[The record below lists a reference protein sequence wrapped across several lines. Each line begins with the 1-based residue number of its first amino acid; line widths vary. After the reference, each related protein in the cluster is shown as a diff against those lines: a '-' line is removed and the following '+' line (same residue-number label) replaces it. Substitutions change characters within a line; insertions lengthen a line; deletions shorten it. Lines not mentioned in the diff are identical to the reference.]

1 MHHKESKAIWLIN
14 KNSRTAL
21 GQLDYLPRRGE
32 RLLYSMTGSMYELEY
47 EVDMVLHCPREN
59 AICVFAEPVQSEYSQ
74 ILHSINWNP

>member
-32 RLLYSMTGSMYELEY
+32 RLIYQTSGSMYELEY
-47 EVDMVLHCPREN
+47 EVRMVLHCPREN